1 MAVTPD
7 TTIKILK
14 VPIEI
19 DNLNQLTFSSASA
32 QFDYFN
38 SCPKIVEEELYYQ
51 RKDNYILFPKHIDE
65 IIEYNYVMYQN
76 SNYSNKWFYAFITN
90 MEYENDG
97 CTRIYIETDVI
108 QTWYFEITYKAS
120 FVEREHVNDDTIGKN
135 VLPEGLQLGEYV
147 TNKKA
152 QWLNNLD
159 GLYTNSNLAIVIGV
173 TSDKDKNAKAGMQVD
188 GIYSGVTYYGFEN
201 STNDIALLNSW
212 LEDYAQNGIS
222 EAIKC
227 MFMIP
232 KELIV
237 IQNNTH
243 LIPGSSATHTRFIN
257 TGGTTPVEKS
267 IDLANTN
274 LDGYSPVNNKLK
286 TFPYSFLMVS
296 NNSGSDVIYR
306 YEDFYTVSNNVKTLI
321 ANPSFKIESV
331 LTPSGSVRMIPYD
344 YKGVHE
350 NDLEGLNMGKFPV
363 CSWATDVYT
372 NWLTQN
378 GVNIALSVAGSLLA
392 TTTGAIT
399 GNAVGVASGILGVAN
414 TLGEIYKESLTPPQS
429 EGNINA
435 GDVVTSSGN
444 NDFHF
449 EVRSIKK
456 EMAQI
461 IDSYFSMY
469 GYKVNEVKVPN
480 ITGRTYWNYVK
491 TINCNIEG
499 NIPQNDIQKIKDI
512 FNNGVTFWHDP
523 TKFLDYTQSNTIV
536 TP

>member
-1 MAVTPD
+1 
-7 TTIKILK
+7 
-14 VPIEI
+14 
-19 DNLNQLTFSSASA
+19 
-32 QFDYFN
+32 
-38 SCPKIVEEELYYQ
+38 
-51 RKDNYILFPKHIDE
+51 
-65 IIEYNYVMYQN
+65 
-76 SNYSNKWFYAFITN
+76 
-90 MEYENDG
+90 
-97 CTRIYIETDVI
+97 
-108 QTWYFEITYKAS
+108 
-120 FVEREHVNDDTIGKN
+120 
-135 VLPEGLQLGEYV
+135 
-147 TNKKA
+147 
-152 QWLNNLD
+152 
-159 GLYTNSNLAIVIGV
+159 
-173 TSDKDKNAKAGMQVD
+173 MQVD

-491 TINCNIEG
+491 TINCNVEG

-523 TKFLDYTQSNTIV
+523 TKFLDYTQNNTIV